1 MPCVMCTRVQRHVGN
16 YSVKEL
22 IVAILGA
29 PSAVSNN
36 CITLYIKDRFIML
49 HFYDIV
55 YKIPFL
61 LPQR

>member
-29 PSAVSNN
+29 
-36 CITLYIKDRFIML
+36 
-49 HFYDIV
+49 
-55 YKIPFL
+55 
-61 LPQR
+61 